1 MDASPAIVEIFSGK
15 TTWDRGQLRFF
26 CWNFPFFCEIDRLI
40 DWLIDEVLRSG
51 YCSILF
57 FLSSAS
63 DWFKEAAHHNVD
75 HPDSH
80 LLLGNLHMAKGEYG
94 PAQKKYEKVL
104 DNVATK
110 TDTYAM
116 LSLGNIWLETL
127 YQSIPDMEKKKRHA
141 ERAFNFYKQ
150 VLKLDPTNVYAVNG
164 MGAVLAKTG

>member
-15 TTWDRGQLRFF
+15 MTWDSGQSRFF
-26 CWNFPFFCEIDRLI
+26 LLKFSVFVRNGLI
-40 DWLIDEVLRSG
+40 DWLIEEVSMSG
-51 YCSILF
+51 YYSVLF

-127 YQSIPDMEKKKRHA
+127 YQSIPDVEKKKRHA